1 MWAEGG
7 VFDTISFYWYG
18 TFTLL
23 VLICKKEKK
32 KSKRINRTH
41 AFDYFYHHLSKTLR
55 SFQAIE
61 LGTMFHKLVQKSWC

>member
-1 MWAEGG
+1 MIKTNECAWELCMWAEGG

-32 KSKRINRTH
+32 KAK
-41 AFDYFYHHLSKTLR
+41 
-55 SFQAIE
+55 E
-61 LGTMFHKLVQKSWC
+61 